1 MTLKIATNLFPSL
14 LAGWKFLLS
23 FRKRD
28 WSLKDYPVIIR
39 KQRDPGQESARL
51 GRLTLPAYCAQI
63 VNWTLTGTGETAA
76 AALEQLKNRFNKAR
90 ETRPSMP
97 RPGRQ
102 VPLEFASQKRI
113 EANSAL
119 ANEFLQS
126 VFEVEDAWIS
136 DESTLWDFALEDPLD
151 ESYAKIQS
159 LYGVDVSDI
168 PDGNLADVLERI
180 AQSRQ
185 KRVEAPR
192 IP

>member
-1 MTLKIATNLFPSL
+1 
-14 LAGWKFLLS
+14 
-23 FRKRD
+23 
-28 WSLKDYPVIIR
+28 
-39 KQRDPGQESARL
+39 
-51 GRLTLPAYCAQI
+51 
-63 VNWTLTGTGETAA
+63 
-76 AALEQLKNRFNKAR
+76 
-90 ETRPSMP
+90 MP